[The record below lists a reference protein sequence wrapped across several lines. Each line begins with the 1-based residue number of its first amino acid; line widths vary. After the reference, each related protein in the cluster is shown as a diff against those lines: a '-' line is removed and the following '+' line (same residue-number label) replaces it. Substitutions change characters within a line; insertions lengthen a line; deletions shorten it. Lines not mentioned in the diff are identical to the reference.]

1 MWNCFS
7 YFFFIRSNV
16 CTGAVN
22 RDSGSGFI
30 NGEYVLADNIVH
42 DANIGSPCVG
52 DQGTSLMVME
62 NDRFSDTIQIQEGF
76 SDNAMSQNIFFCKP
90 LLQVCIQFSLKYLL

>member
-1 MWNCFS
+1 M
-7 YFFFIRSNV
+7 